1 MGTAKKTVT
10 ESKITTSST
19 MEIEGGGGAINERIN
34 RT

>member
-19 MEIEGGGGAINERIN
+19 MEIEGGGGNK
-34 RT
+34 